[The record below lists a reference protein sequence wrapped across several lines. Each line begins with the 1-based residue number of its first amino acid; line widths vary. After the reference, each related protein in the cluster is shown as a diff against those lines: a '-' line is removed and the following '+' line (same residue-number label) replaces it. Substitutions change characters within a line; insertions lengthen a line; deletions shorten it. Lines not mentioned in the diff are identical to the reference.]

1 MFQKERC
8 QPRDTSTLLFNGNKI
23 STRLA
28 NLKLLVATI
37 FSLLALSKK
46 ALASSHPLHST
57 EYDVCGFRS
66 CHWCTDS
73 KWQGA
78 SNKALKL
85 KVFVEHPP
93 LFLFSNSSS
102 LTFRFI
108 GALIIGSSRRRNPFF
123 APDSGALVFIL
134 IVWQSFPLMRTV
146 LKFEQTGNCIFN
158 TMLFPRG
165 TQLTFESTE
174 WHKRKCALV
183 MQLWIQKSCSQRI
196 RNILNYAKSF
206 CAVSLNWK
214 LCSENFGLP
223 TLRQSDTSVLYLS
236 K

>member
-8 QPRDTSTLLFNGNKI
+8 QPRDTATLLFDGNKI

-46 ALASSHPLHST
+46 ALASSHPLQST
-57 EYDVCGFRS
+57 EYVGSVLATGVRIQS
-66 CHWCTDS
+66 G
-73 KWQGA
+73 KVQ

-85 KVFVEHPP
+85 KVFVEYPP

-146 LKFEQTGNCIFN
+146 LKFEQTGNCI
-158 TMLFPRG
+158 LPCSFPEGLSSPLKAQNG
-165 TQLTFESTE
+165 TKEN
-174 WHKRKCALV
+174 V
-183 MQLWIQKSCSQRI
+183 LW
-196 RNILNYAKSF
+196 
-206 CAVSLNWK
+206 
-214 LCSENFGLP
+214 LCSCG
-223 TLRQSDTSVLYLS
+223 S
-236 K
+236 KKVVASEYGIS